1 MNVVELGVYM
11 EKSAKYISDK
21 NTNYIYKLYIQ
32 KVYNQM
38 IKTFL

>member
-21 NTNYIYKLYIQ
+21 NTNYIYK
-32 KVYNQM
+32 KFTT
-38 IKTFL
+38 K